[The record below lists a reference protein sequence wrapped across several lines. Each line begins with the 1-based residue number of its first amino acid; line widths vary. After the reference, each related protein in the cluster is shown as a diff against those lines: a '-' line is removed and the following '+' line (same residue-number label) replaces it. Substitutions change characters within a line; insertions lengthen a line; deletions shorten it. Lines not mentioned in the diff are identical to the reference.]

1 MRAVVSCFPA
11 LFLLLPCSTA
21 WGQDSLAL
29 EAGNRVRCCSGSYG
43 SGRCHHG
50 RITGT
55 MISWDADGSLMLQA
69 DAGSLTVP
77 RDSLT
82 RLEVSRGFKRR
93 WVNGAV
99 VGGIIGLA
107 AGTSAAVIE
116 GWPFETVQDCADRLP
131 DEQLACNLAFVGWR
145 VALGAAVGAA
155 LGAVAGSAFKTER
168 WQEVPLDRL
177 RVQPVVMAD
186 GRFGVAAS
194 LRF

>member
-1 MRAVVSCFPA
+1 MRAVANCFPA
-11 LFLLLPCSTA
+11 LFLLLPCSAA

-43 SGRCHHG
+43 SGRCHRG

-77 RDSLT
+77 RDSLA

-168 WQEVPLDRL
+168 WEEVPLDRL
-177 RVQPVVMAD
+177 RVRLTLQRD
-186 GRFGVAAS
+186 RRFALGLSVS
-194 LRF
+194 F

>member
-1 MRAVVSCFPA
+1 
-11 LFLLLPCSTA
+11 
-21 WGQDSLAL
+21 
-29 EAGNRVRCCSGSYG
+29 
-43 SGRCHHG
+43 
-50 RITGT
+50 